1 MRQSDIQE
9 FIDKEIN
16 PLLKDHGG
24 FISIHTFNQE
34 NNSLKIQMGGGCQGC
49 AGSKITLRIGVENHL
64 REEFPNMGDIEDV
77 TDHLSGENP
86 YYEKE

>member
-1 MRQSDIQE
+1 MTKNDIQQ

-16 PLLKDHGG
+16 PLIASHGG
-24 FISIHTFNQE
+24 YISIHNFNE
-34 NNSLKIQMGGGCQGC
+34 ESKELKITMGGGCQGC
-49 AGSKITLRIGVENHL
+49 ASSKMTLRLGVENHL
-64 REEFPNMGDIEDV
+64 REEFPSIGDIEDV